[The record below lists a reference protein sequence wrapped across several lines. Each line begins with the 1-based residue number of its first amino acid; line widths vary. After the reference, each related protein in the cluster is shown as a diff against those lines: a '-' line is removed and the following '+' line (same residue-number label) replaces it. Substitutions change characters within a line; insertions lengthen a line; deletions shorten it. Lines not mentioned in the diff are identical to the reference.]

1 MPVEELSSVWQ
12 NGHVV
17 YTFTNEYCNKLDEL
31 CNVFGEELNLVES
44 GLGESDMHSDSD
56 DDGGQQ

>member
-1 MPVEELSSVWQ
+1 M
-12 NGHVV
+12 